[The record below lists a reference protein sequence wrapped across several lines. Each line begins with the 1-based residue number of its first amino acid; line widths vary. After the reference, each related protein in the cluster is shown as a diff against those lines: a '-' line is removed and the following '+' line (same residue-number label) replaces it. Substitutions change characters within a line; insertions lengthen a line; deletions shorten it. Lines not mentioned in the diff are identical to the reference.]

1 MMNEVRENVDRIRR
15 ELAEASEGRYPTPR
29 LMAVTKTRGAEEI
42 LPLVGMG
49 ITEIGENRV
58 QEAGEKFPAIFEQF
72 PSAELH
78 MIGSLQ
84 SNKVKNAVKI
94 ASCIES
100 VDRISL
106 MDEIEKQCAK
116 IEKTI

>member
-49 ITEIGENRV
+49 ITEIGENRWRRKS
-58 QEAGEKFPAIFEQF
+58 AGRRWARDCGW
-72 PSAELH
+72 
-78 MIGSLQ
+78 M
-84 SNKVKNAVKI
+84 
-94 ASCIES
+94 C
-100 VDRISL
+100 
-106 MDEIEKQCAK
+106 
-116 IEKTI
+116 